1 MLISISK
8 LSIKSDFNKVQALF
22 SLHMFLFFLAK
33 GYEFFKFQFNF
44 IALFGIIFSVILYR
58 LYYRMQKNVHY
69 SFWTLSV
76 VVALFIIFYILRS
89 LYYYN
94 DFSLFFLYTMSLMLL
109 GLLCF
114 SLYTPVFYP
123 VISWWEYDFR
133 YRNDLKTC
141 VYSEGLDGVE
151 GRLVDLRRKA
161 GGLTLFD
168 DLKIG
173 QKLEIEPLTASIDGR
188 LSVEV
193 VSKRQH
199 SIGRPFTYGVRFHN
213 TDETSRRR
221 YGELEKYWNFERKAK
236 KDKKF
241 KS

>member
-76 VVALFIIFYILRS
+76 VVGLFIIFYILRS

-109 GLLCF
+109 GVLCF

-123 VISWWEYDFR
+123 VIGWWEYDFR
-133 YRNDLKTC
+133 YRNDLKTK
-141 VYSEGLDGVE
+141 VYCDDIDGIE

-173 QKLEIEPLTASIDGR
+173 QKLEIEPFTTSIDGR
-188 LSVEV
+188 LSAEV

-199 SIGRPFTYGVRFHN
+199 SIGRPYTYGVRFHN
-213 TDETSRRR
+213 TDEDSRRR